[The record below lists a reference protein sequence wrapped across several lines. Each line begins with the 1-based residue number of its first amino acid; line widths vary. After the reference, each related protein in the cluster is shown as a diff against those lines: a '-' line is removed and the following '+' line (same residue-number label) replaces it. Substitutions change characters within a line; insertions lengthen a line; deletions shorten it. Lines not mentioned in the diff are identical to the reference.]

1 MSELWGWQNRQLA
14 KYSGVFWVTRW
25 VTCWAQ
31 VAVSS
36 GELGAVKGCLCLQRW
51 PEAARVPGQSS
62 PAQDQDPDPGWSH
75 GRHRPGDRWPYP
87 DDHSD
92 AVWGLHG
99 ADHCTQA
106 EHNHGL
112 HQVKSL
118 SGVWWA
124 GGFAGDVK
132 QHLEGSG
139 LSLDMNTGSL
149 VGQYVSN
156 DVLYHPRI
164 SSPDFASVSIGNR
177 FYIQKP
183 ELCRGHCP
191 GALLALSGNL
201 RSLVKPAAAVTSSL
215 TACHF
220 NYLKIH

>member
-1 MSELWGWQNRQLA
+1 MCELWGWHNRQLA
-14 KYSGVFWVTRW
+14 KYFRGFWVTLW
-25 VTCWAQ
+25 VTWWAQ

-36 GELGAVKGCLCLQRW
+36 GELGSLKGCLCLQCW

-62 PAQDQDPDPGWSH
+62 PAQNQDPDPGWSH
-75 GRHRPGDRWPYP
+75 SRHWPGDRRPHP

-92 AVWGLHG
+92 TVCGLHS

-112 HQVKSL
+112 HQVRYL
-118 SGVWWA
+118 SNAWWA
-124 GGFAGDVK
+124 RGFAGDVK
-132 QHLEGSG
+132 QHFKGSG
-139 LSLDMNTGSL
+139 LSLEMNTGSL
-149 VGQYVSN
+149 VGQCVSN

-164 SSPDFASVSIGNR
+164 SGPDFASVGIGNR
-177 FYIQKP
+177 FYVQKP

-191 GALLALSGNL
+191 GTLLKLSGSLWN
-201 RSLVKPAAAVTSSL
+201 LVKPAAAVTSSL

-220 NYLKIH
+220 NYLKIY